1 MSNYCCSCSC
11 FFSKHTCISH
21 WSFLIFR
28 LATLFQN
35 FRLSLRFSRRFL
47 LYHLSLCSSARGSI
61 QCVMCV
67 LLAWR
72 ARYTTLL
79 MLLHCRG
86 PTAVRLFGLCSVLEF
101 ESGEFELSNSR
112 TTPRS
117 SHSGRRPFLSC
128 DDSGRQ
134 SNIHVYLVVTYTAE
148 PSTVPETILLLHSIH

>member
-47 LYHLSLCSSARGSI
+47 LYLSFCSSARGSI

-79 MLLHCRG
+79 ILLHCRG

-101 ESGEFELSNSR
+101 ESSNSR
-112 TTPRS
+112 TPRSKGPRS

-128 DDSGRQ
+128 GGGRQ
-134 SNIHVYLVVTYTAE
+134 SNIHVYLVVTYTPAE